1 MPDSHSSRR
10 ARRTCDCIWRCGER
24 PLIGAVETLLYPAA
38 AVATIA
44 ILMKLALPATS
55 VIGLVAAAIALVA
68 VLATARHGP
77 QALVDVLD
85 ALARL
90 LR

>member
-1 MPDSHSSRR
+1 
-10 ARRTCDCIWRCGER
+10 
-24 PLIGAVETLLYPAA
+24 
-38 AVATIA
+38 
-44 ILMKLALPATS
+44 

-68 VLATARHGP
+68 VLATALHGP
-77 QALVDVLD
+77 TALVDVLD

>member
-1 MPDSHSSRR
+1 MVM
-10 ARRTCDCIWRCGER
+10 
-24 PLIGAVETLLYPAA
+24 LETLLYLAA
-38 AVATIA
+38 AVATIT
-44 ILMKLALPATS
+44 ILVKLAPLGAS

-77 QALVDVLD
+77 KALVDVLD